1 LAEVHESDV
10 GQVRLGQIAEMKSA
24 SLSRTIRG
32 RVRRIDRVVG
42 ASQMRSANPLA
53 RSDFRSI
60 GVWIQIEPEDVAI
73 ASERLQLQVEVR
85 IEK

>member
-1 LAEVHESDV
+1 
-10 GQVRLGQIAEMKSA
+10 
-24 SLSRTIRG
+24 
-32 RVRRIDRVVG
+32 
-42 ASQMRSANPLA
+42 MRSANPLA